1 MKLSI
6 KLRVTLLCTLL
17 AAIIASAA
25 MAFQLIGEQGMLWD
39 YYRNSL
45 MATAQLAR
53 DDIRYE
59 DGELDID
66 RNLDDLPSARVAL
79 FSMDGDLIYGRH
91 LADLP
96 FAEGEMRRAEGLA
109 GDEWF
114 VYDTKLSFD
123 EGEDLWLRCSVSADT
138 AQGLLQGRSRLS
150 LLALPGLVLLA
161 GVGGYG
167 IAYRAFQ
174 PVSRI
179 VRTAESIVDGTD
191 LKKRIALEGA
201 RDELYALARAFDAM
215 FERLDRAFE
224 RERQFTSD
232 VSHELRTPLTSIL
245 TQSDFAL
252 SEAAD
257 ATDQREALERIHE
270 KAEGMADLIRKLLL
284 LARMDA
290 GQFRLEREKVDLGLL
305 AEMAAASFEDAAGAK
320 GMTLDVADGGQQIQ
334 VSGDH
339 AMLLQ
344 VVLNLV
350 ENAVRYGRE
359 NGKIQL
365 RVGRDAAQAWLSVAD
380 DGPGI
385 EPEHLK
391 HLFERFYQADP
402 ARHVGSGLGLS
413 LVERIAQLHGGRVDV
428 RSEVG
433 KGSCFTLILPDTGGT
448 P

>member
-6 KLRVTLLCTLL
+6 KLRMTLLCTLL
-17 AAIIASAA
+17 AALIASAA
-25 MAFQLIGEQGMLWD
+25 MAFQLIGEQGMLRD

-59 DGELDID
+59 DGDLDID
-66 RNLDDLPSARVAL
+66 RNLDDLPSAHVAL
-79 FSMDGDLIYGRH
+79 FSLDGDLVYGRR
-91 LADLP
+91 LAELP
-96 FAEGEMRRAEGLA
+96 FAEGEMRRTEGLT

-114 VYDTKLSFD
+114 LYDTMLSL
-123 EGEDLWLRCSVSADT
+123 EGGPDLWLRCGISADA

-161 GVGGYG
+161 GLGGYG
-167 IAYRAFQ
+167 IAWQVFR

-179 VRTAESIVDGTD
+179 VRTAEGIVDGAD
-191 LKKRIALEGA
+191 LKKRIALTGA
-201 RDELYALARAFDAM
+201 KDELYALARTFDAM

-232 VSHELRTPLTSIL
+232 VSHELRTPVTSIL
-245 TQSDFAL
+245 TQSEFAL
-252 SEAAD
+252 SDAAD
-257 ATDQREALERIHE
+257 DADRREALESIHG
-270 KAEGMADLIRKLLL
+270 KAESMAGLIRRLLL

-290 GQFRLEREKVDLGLL
+290 GQLRLERETVDLQML
-305 AEMAAASFEDAAGAK
+305 AELAVASFEDAAAAK
-320 GMTLDVADGGQQIQ
+320 QMTLETAGGLPVE

-344 VVLNLV
+344 VVMNLV
-350 ENAVRYGRE
+350 ENAVRYGCEGGTVR
-359 NGKIQL
+359 L
-365 RVGRDAAQAWLSVAD
+365 RAGRDGAQAWLSVED

-385 EPEHLK
+385 EAKDMERI
-391 HLFERFYQADP
+391 FERFYQADP

-413 LVERIAQLHGGRVDV
+413 LAARIAQLHGGRVDV
-428 RSEVG
+428 RSAPG
-433 KGSCFTLILPDTGGT
+433 AGSCFTLILPDTGGT